1 MGTQIHTKF
10 TDDQVKELLQKYIN
24 GEVERK
30 YIQEILGVKK
40 AMFFRVLKSYRNN
53 PNEFSVGYKRSGPTR
68 SIDPEIKK
76 TKTSYL
82 IEYFEKNNPRGEF
95 VLLLNLK
102 TN

>member
-10 TDDQVKELLQKYIN
+10 TDGQVKELLQKYVN

-53 PNEFSVGYKRSGPTR
+53 PNEFSVGYKRSSSTR

-76 TKTSYL
+76 NIIKELGIDKKT
-82 IEYFEKNNPRGEF
+82 IENKERKVPGS
-95 VLLLNLK
+95 L
-102 TN
+102 